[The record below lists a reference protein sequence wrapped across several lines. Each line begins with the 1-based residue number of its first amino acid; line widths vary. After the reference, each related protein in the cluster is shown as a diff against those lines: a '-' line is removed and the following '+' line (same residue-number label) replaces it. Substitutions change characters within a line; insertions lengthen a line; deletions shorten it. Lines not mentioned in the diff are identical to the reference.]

1 MSAGTVFLEGFV
13 DDSRVVWRTAVSA
26 MPFRV
31 GRRSDSDLVLTSS
44 RVSHLH
50 AELHREGDGLWIVDL
65 GSTNGTLV
73 NGERISG
80 PRRVGHGDVLHFGDQ
95 EFRLVVRDGLEVG
108 GDDQSGP
115 DTSTKELSDVG
126 HPSRFFEH
134 AAQLREML
142 RQRLVHARFQPIVRL
157 ADAEVVGYEILGRG
171 LLGGD
176 EAAAGLLFRVAES
189 LDLEVELSGMLRE
202 KGIEQAQRLPKELSL
217 FVNTHP
223 AELREERRFTAALE
237 QLRRRFPDRGLV
249 LEIHERAV
257 ANLASFA
264 RLRRAMA
271 ELGIDIAFDDFGTGQ
286 ARLLELI
293 DVDPTYVKFDRAWIS
308 DIDGASAR
316 RRTLVERLVR
326 MVREMGITAAAEG
339 VETAGE
345 SAACRE
351 LGFDLAQ
358 GYWFG
363 RPAAAPWE

>member
-1 MSAGTVFLEGFV
+1 MSAGVVFLEGFV
-13 DDSRVVWRTAVSA
+13 DDTHVVWRTPVAVL
-26 MPFRV
+26 PFRV
-31 GRRSDSDLVLTSS
+31 GRRSDSNLVLMSS

-50 AELHREGDGLWIVDL
+50 AELHRESDGLWIVDL
-65 GSTNGTLV
+65 DSTNGTFV

-80 PRRVGHGDVLHFGDQ
+80 PRRVAHGDVLHFGDQ
-95 EFRLVVRDGLEVG
+95 EFRLVVHEVPAIG
-108 GDDQSGP
+108 GGADDDP

-134 AAQLREML
+134 AAQLREMMS
-142 RQRLVHARFQPIVRL
+142 RRLVHARFQPIVRL
-157 ADAEVVGYEILGRG
+157 GDGVVVGYEILGRG

-176 EAAAGLLFRVAES
+176 EASAGFLFRVAES
-189 LDLEVELSGMLRE
+189 LDLEVELSGMMRE
-202 KGIEQAQRLPKELSL
+202 RGIEEARRLPRDLSL
-217 FVNTHP
+217 FLNTHP
-223 AELREERRFTAALE
+223 AELRGERRFTAALE

-257 ANLASFA
+257 ADLASFA

-271 ELGIDIAFDDFGTGQ
+271 ELGIEIAFDDFGTGQ

-293 DVDPTYVKFDRAWIS
+293 DVDPSYVKFDRAWIS

-339 VETAGE
+339 VETEGE
-345 SAACRE
+345 AEACRE

-358 GYWFG
+358 GYYFG
-363 RPAAAPWE
+363 RPSVAPGE